1 MDVSIFTP
9 PDHAQDVLVERMSE
23 LRSDHIDL
31 QFYETLTPAF
41 GVEMQF
47 DSPVI
52 ALMVKGEKM
61 LKINDHKAFQYLP
74 GESLIIP
81 SGSRLQ
87 IDFPSASMDNPTQCL
102 AFVPDQ
108 EVIEQALYD
117 YKHFANEDV
126 TKEHCSIDDLNSH
139 LRHRDLHLLRNMEY
153 LITLMKEENEHR
165 ELFINR
171 ASRELIVRLLQ
182 SSAQHSFLHH
192 FNGKTKS
199 GFTYMADYIRQNI
212 SRNIKMDELAKIA
225 GVSKSNFFQ
234 QFKHTFGTT
243 PLQYMLDKKMEIA
256 LDRLQNMEHMSISE
270 VGFSLGYSDCSY
282 FTKQFKSIYG
292 CTPKQARLQY
302 QETLN

>member
-9 PDHAQDVLVERMSE
+9 PDHAKDVLVERMSQ

-61 LKINDHKAFQYLP
+61 LKINDLKAFHYLP

-87 IDFPSASMDNPTQCL
+87 IDFPSASMENPTQCL

-108 EVIEQALYD
+108 EVIEQAIYD
-117 YKHFANEDV
+117 YKYFANEDV
-126 TKEHCSIDDLNSH
+126 SKDHTSIDNLNSH
-139 LRHRDLHLLRNMEY
+139 IRHRDLHLLRNMEY

-182 SSAQHSFLHH
+182 SSAQHAFLHH
-192 FNGKTKS
+192 FKDKSKS

-212 SRNIKMDELAKIA
+212 SRNIKMEELAKIA

-243 PLQYMLDKKMEIA
+243 PLQYMLDKKMEVA
-256 LDRLQNMEHMSISE
+256 LDRIQNMEHMSISE
-270 VGFSLGYSDCSY
+270 IGFSLGYSDSSY

-292 CTPKQARLQY
+292 CTPKQARNQHL
-302 QETLN
+302 ESLN